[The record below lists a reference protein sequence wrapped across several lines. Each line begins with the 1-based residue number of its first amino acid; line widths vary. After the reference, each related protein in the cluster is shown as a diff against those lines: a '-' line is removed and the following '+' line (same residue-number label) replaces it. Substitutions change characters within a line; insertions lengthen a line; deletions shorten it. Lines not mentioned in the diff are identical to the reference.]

1 MKASVRWVGDAL
13 FLAESGSGHRVL
25 LDGPPEEGGRN
36 LGVRPMEMMLM
47 GLGGCTAF
55 DVMMILKKARQQ
67 VTDCIAQIDAE
78 RATDIPSVFTAIHIH
93 FVVKGTD
100 LKDSQVRRAIDL
112 SAQKYCSASIML
124 GRGGVE
130 IAHDYEIVAE

>member
-1 MKASVRWVGDAL
+1 MKASVRWVDDAL
-13 FLAESGSGHRVL
+13 FLAESGSGHSVL

-78 RATDIPSVFTAIHIH
+78 RAADIPPVFTGIHIH